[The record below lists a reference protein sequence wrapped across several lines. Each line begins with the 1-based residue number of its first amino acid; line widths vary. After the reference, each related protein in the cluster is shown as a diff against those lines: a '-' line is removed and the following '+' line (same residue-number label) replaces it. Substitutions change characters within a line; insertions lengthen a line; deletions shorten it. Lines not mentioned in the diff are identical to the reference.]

1 MEKKGSKRLE
11 KCVEQPV
18 VQIKED
24 CLDVEKA
31 GKLFGIGKWGMY
43 KKVAKNEVPYHKM
56 GRKIYFLK
64 SELLLKIK
72 ES

>member
-1 MEKKGSKRLE
+1 MEKTSSKRLE
-11 KCVEQPV
+11 NCVKQSV
-18 VQIKED
+18 VRIDEE

-43 KKVAKNEVPYHKM
+43 KKVQNNEVPYHKM

>member
-1 MEKKGSKRLE
+1 
-11 KCVEQPV
+11 V

>member
-11 KCVEQPV
+11 KCVKQPV

>member
-1 MEKKGSKRLE
+1 MEKTGSKRLE
-11 KCVEQPV
+11 NCVKQSV
-18 VQIKED
+18 VRIDDE

-43 KKVAKNEVPYHKM
+43 KKVQNNEVPYHKM

>member
-1 MEKKGSKRLE
+1 MEKKSSKRLE
-11 KCVEQPV
+11 KRVNQSV
-18 VQIKED
+18 VQIKEE

-31 GKLFGIGKWGMY
+31 GKLFGIKKWGMY
-43 KKVAKNEVPYHKM
+43 KKVKNNEVPFHKI

-64 SELLLKIK
+64 SELLLKIQ

>member
-1 MEKKGSKRLE
+1 MEKTGSKRLE
-11 KCVEQPV
+11 NCLKQSV
-18 VQIKED
+18 VRIDEE

-43 KKVAKNEVPYHKM
+43 KKVQNNEVPYHKM